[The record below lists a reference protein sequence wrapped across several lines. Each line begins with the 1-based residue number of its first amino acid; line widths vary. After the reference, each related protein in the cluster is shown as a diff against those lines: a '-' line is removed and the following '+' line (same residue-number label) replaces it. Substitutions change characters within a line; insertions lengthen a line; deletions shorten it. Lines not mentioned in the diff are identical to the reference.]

1 MNKKKLPR
9 AIRPEATQALDDESR
24 AAMAAEMSEPWATLK
39 EPAAAA
45 GKAKKTA
52 ADDATDVVDD
62 TPAGRRA
69 AAVKLVKRF
78 SVWAGAGG
86 LIPAPFVDMIAVS
99 AVQFEMVRRISRIY
113 DVPFSENRGKAV
125 VAGFAGTLIPASSGI
140 GAASLTKG
148 VPLLGSLIGF
158 VTVPT
163 LAYGAT
169 YAMGMAFVQH
179 FVTGGTLLDF
189 NPPDYR
195 EFIKAAN
202 PQKTARA

>member
-9 AIRPEATQALDDESR
+9 AIRPQASQALDDDSR

-39 EPAAAA
+39 EPAAGQKTKAA
-45 GKAKKTA
+45 VDEA
-52 ADDATDVVDD
+52 AEVVDD
-62 TPAGRRA
+62 TPAGRRT
-69 AAVKLVKRF
+69 AAVKVVKRF

-86 LIPAPFVDMIAVS
+86 LIPAPFIDMIAVS
-99 AVQFEMVRRISRIY
+99 AVQYEMVRRISRVY
-113 DVPFSENRGKAV
+113 DVPFSENRGKAL
-125 VAGFAGTLIPASSGI
+125 VAGFAGTIIPASSGI

-195 EFIKAAN
+195 EFIKAGSR
-202 PQKTARA
+202 PKPARA

>member
-9 AIRPEATQALDDESR
+9 AIRPEASQALDEESR
-24 AAMAAEMSEPWATLK
+24 AAMAAEMSEPWAALK
-39 EPAAAA
+39 EPAAGRKTKAA
-45 GKAKKTA
+45 PDEA
-52 ADDATDVVDD
+52 AEVVDD

-99 AVQFEMVRRISRIY
+99 AVQYEMVRRISRIY
-113 DVPFSENRGKAV
+113 DVPFSENRGKAL

-140 GAASLTKG
+140 GAASLAKG
-148 VPLLGSLIGF
+148 VPLLGNLIGF

-179 FVTGGTLLDF
+179 FISGGTLLDF

-195 EFIKAAN
+195 EFIKASER
-202 PQKTARA
+202 PKPARA

>member
-1 MNKKKLPR
+1 
-9 AIRPEATQALDDESR
+9 
-24 AAMAAEMSEPWATLK
+24 
-39 EPAAAA
+39 
-45 GKAKKTA
+45 
-52 ADDATDVVDD
+52 
-62 TPAGRRA
+62 
-69 AAVKLVKRF
+69 
-78 SVWAGAGG
+78 
-86 LIPAPFVDMIAVS
+86 
-99 AVQFEMVRRISRIY
+99 
-113 DVPFSENRGKAV
+113 VPFSENRGKAL

-148 VPLLGSLIGF
+148 MPLLGSLIGF

-163 LAYGAT
+163 LAYGVT

-189 NPPDYR
+189 NPPDYG

>member
-9 AIRPEATQALDDESR
+9 ALRPEASQALDEESR

-39 EPAAAA
+39 EPVAGRKSKAAVDEAA
-45 GKAKKTA
+45 E
-52 ADDATDVVDD
+52 VVDD

-99 AVQFEMVRRISRIY
+99 AVQYEMVRRISRIY
-113 DVPFSENRGKAV
+113 DVPFSENRGKAL

-140 GAASLTKG
+140 GAASLAKG
-148 VPLLGSLIGF
+148 VPLLGNLIGF

-179 FVTGGTLLDF
+179 FISGGTLLDF

-195 EFIKAAN
+195 EFIKASER
-202 PQKTARA
+202 PKPARA

>member
-9 AIRPEATQALDDESR
+9 AIRPEASQALDDDSR

-39 EPAAAA
+39 EPAAGQKKKAA
-45 GKAKKTA
+45 VDEA
-52 ADDATDVVDD
+52 AEVVDD
-62 TPAGRRA
+62 TPAGRRT

-86 LIPAPFVDMIAVS
+86 LIPAPFIDMIAVS
-99 AVQFEMVRRISRIY
+99 AVQYEMVRRISRVY
-113 DVPFSENRGKAV
+113 DVPFSENRGKAL
-125 VAGFAGTLIPASSGI
+125 VAGFAGTIIPASSGI

-179 FVTGGTLLDF
+179 FISGGTLLDF

-195 EFIKAAN
+195 EFIKAGSR
-202 PQKTARA
+202 PKPARA

>member
-1 MNKKKLPR
+1 
-9 AIRPEATQALDDESR
+9 
-24 AAMAAEMSEPWATLK
+24 
-39 EPAAAA
+39 
-45 GKAKKTA
+45 
-52 ADDATDVVDD
+52 
-62 TPAGRRA
+62 
-69 AAVKLVKRF
+69 VKLVKRF

-99 AVQFEMVRRISRIY
+99 AVQYEMVRRISRVY
-113 DVPFSENRGKAV
+113 DVPFSENRGKAI
-125 VAGFAGTLIPASSGI
+125 VAGFAGTIIPASSGI

-195 EFIKAAN
+195 EFIKAGK
-202 PQKTARA
+202 PPKTARA

>member
-1 MNKKKLPR
+1 MPCNSRWCAASRGFTTCRFRKI
-9 AIRPEATQALDDESR
+9 AARPL
-24 AAMAAEMSEPWATLK
+24 
-39 EPAAAA
+39 
-45 GKAKKTA
+45 
-52 ADDATDVVDD
+52 
-62 TPAGRRA
+62 
-69 AAVKLVKRF
+69 
-78 SVWAGAGG
+78 
-86 LIPAPFVDMIAVS
+86 
-99 AVQFEMVRRISRIY
+99 
-113 DVPFSENRGKAV
+113 

-202 PQKTARA
+202 PQKPARA

>member
-9 AIRPEATQALDDESR
+9 AIRPEASQALDDDSR

-39 EPAAAA
+39 EPAAGQKKKAA
-45 GKAKKTA
+45 VDEA
-52 ADDATDVVDD
+52 AEVVDD
-62 TPAGRRA
+62 TPAGRRT

-86 LIPAPFVDMIAVS
+86 LIPAPFIDMIAVS
-99 AVQFEMVRRISRIY
+99 AVQYAMVRRISRVY
-113 DVPFSENRGKAV
+113 DVPFSENRGKAL
-125 VAGFAGTLIPASSGI
+125 VAGFAGTIIPASSGI

-179 FVTGGTLLDF
+179 FISGGTLLDF

-195 EFIKAAN
+195 EFIKAGSR
-202 PQKTARA
+202 PKPARA

>member
-9 AIRPEATQALDDESR
+9 AIRPEATQTLDDESR
-24 AAMAAEMSEPWATLK
+24 AAMVAEMSEPWATLK
-39 EPAAAA
+39 EPTAGQKKKAAMDEAA
-45 GKAKKTA
+45 
-52 ADDATDVVDD
+52 DVVDD

-78 SVWAGAGG
+78 AVWAGAGG
-86 LIPAPFVDMIAVS
+86 LIPVPFVDMIAVS
-99 AVQFEMVRRISRIY
+99 AVQYEMVRRISRVY
-113 DVPFSENRGKAV
+113 DVPFSENRGKAI
-125 VAGFAGTLIPASSGI
+125 VAGFAGTVIPASSGI

-179 FVTGGTLLDF
+179 FVSGGTLLDF

-195 EFIKAAN
+195 EFIKAGK
-202 PQKTARA
+202 PPKTARA

>member
-9 AIRPEATQALDDESR
+9 AIRPEASQALDDDSR
-24 AAMAAEMSEPWATLK
+24 AAMAAEMSEPWATLQ
-39 EPAAAA
+39 EPAAGQKKKAA
-45 GKAKKTA
+45 VDEA
-52 ADDATDVVDD
+52 AEVVDD
-62 TPAGRRA
+62 TPAGRRT

-86 LIPAPFVDMIAVS
+86 LIPAPFIDMIAVS
-99 AVQFEMVRRISRIY
+99 AVQYEMVRRISRVY
-113 DVPFSENRGKAV
+113 DVPFSENRGKAL
-125 VAGFAGTLIPASSGI
+125 VAGFAGTIIPASSGI

-179 FVTGGTLLDF
+179 FISGGTLLDF

-195 EFIKAAN
+195 EFIKAGSR
-202 PQKTARA
+202 PKPARA